1 MFWIRSSI
9 GAVILAAVIAM
20 YLFSNNDGGVRTEL
34 LHAVAPVTVPV
45 AVIDM
50 PSVSVNPPPSPVV
63 LAAVQTIVPPL
74 SDRSFPN
81 TAKTPTPAPLNFINE
96 DQFLWLASNT
106 SWRPYLYTNDYEIF
120 HLLWDIASCESG
132 NENGWIR
139 IDRVGD
145 TDIEDGPSIGL
156 MQINIFYWPSLDEHF
171 NLFDPIDNLQAAWE
185 VWNIQGWEAWSCYEK
200 EKD

>member
-1 MFWIRSSI
+1 MYWQGLSL
-9 GAVILAAVIAM
+9 GAVILAAS
-20 YLFSNNDGGVRTEL
+20 LFIYSSINNDTGVGTEL
-34 LHAVAPVTVPV
+34 IQ
-45 AVIDM
+45 AVIPTTVQASTLEA
-50 PSVSVNPPPSPVV
+50 PSILVNPTPTAVM
-63 LAAVQTIVPPL
+63 LAEVQTLVPPL

-106 SWRPYLYTNDYEIF
+106 SWRPYLYTNDYKIF
-120 HLLWDIASCESG
+120 HLLWEIASCESG

-185 VWNIQGWEAWSCYEK
+185 VWNIQGWEAWSCYES
-200 EKD
+200 

>member
-1 MFWIRSSI
+1 MYWQGLSL
-9 GAVILAAVIAM
+9 GAVILAAS
-20 YLFSNNDGGVRTEL
+20 LFIYSSINNDTGVRTEL
-34 LHAVAPVTVPV
+34 IQ
-45 AVIDM
+45 AVIPTTVQASTLEA
-50 PSVSVNPPPSPVV
+50 PSILVNPTPTAVM
-63 LAAVQTIVPPL
+63 LAEVQTLVPPL

-106 SWRPYLYTNDYEIF
+106 SWRPYLYTNDYKIF
-120 HLLWDIASCESG
+120 HLLWEIASCESG

-185 VWNIQGWEAWSCYEK
+185 VWNIQGWEAWSCYES
-200 EKD
+200 

>member
-1 MFWIRSSI
+1 MYWKILSACVVIFAI
-9 GAVILAAVIAM
+9 VILGYRFV
-20 YLFSNNDGGVRTEL
+20 NNDNGVRTEL
-34 LHAVAPVTVPV
+34 IEIVTPISTQV
-45 AVIDM
+45 AVSAT
-50 PSVSVNPPPSPVV
+50 PNVVVNPTPTAVI
-63 LAAVQTIVPPL
+63 LAEVKSIGTPL
-74 SDRSFPN
+74 SDRVFPN
-81 TAKTPTPAPLNFINE
+81 TVTTPTPAPLNFINE

-120 HLLWDIASCESG
+120 HILWDIASCESG

-145 TDIEDGPSIGL
+145 LDITDGPSVGL

-185 VWNIQGWEAWSCYEK
+185 VWNIQGWEAWSCYES
-200 EKD
+200 